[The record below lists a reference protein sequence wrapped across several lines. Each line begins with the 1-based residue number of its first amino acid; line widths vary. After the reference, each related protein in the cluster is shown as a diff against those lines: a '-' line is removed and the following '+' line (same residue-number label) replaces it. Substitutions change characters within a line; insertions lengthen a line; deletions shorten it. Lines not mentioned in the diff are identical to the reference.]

1 MGKMRRKPVFLY
13 FEGILKG
20 KYRGNIDLFDS
31 DKKWH
36 NYYNYEI
43 YEGIISLPK
52 SAFVSSIHVEASKVL
67 TDQYS
72 GIPLYEAP
80 LTNNI
85 QLEVS
90 DGDVIK
96 LFTAE
101 IHELKLKD
109 ISLFNRQPEGIN
121 QVFGEIEATA
131 FGYLLT
137 FTDEEEAKL
146 EADSTL
152 EDEDILSVPDTS
164 ETEMGSVKTIPLEV
178 ENKVSSELTAS
189 QSGIRN
195 EGNRPQRQA
204 QYKNNHVRYHLG
216 ENEGAAQWGPWE
228 RNGSGYWNNL
238 LNRWVSWGN
247 HPLFYPLLLLFLALF
262 IYFFPVIPP
271 LFLAL
276 LILGFWFVLLII
288 VLTLGLTFVAQESI
302 LSGISALLILITLAV
317 FLNIAFLS
325 ENFRWEEYVY
335 VPELEDS
342 PKPDLIKVDPDK
354 YIRHNRVWKDFQGQQ
369 YKATVK
375 ILESNYSSSV
385 KWHQQ
390 YSENINDI
398 NDYER
403 YLSAASK
410 RDSASLT
417 HLYSEMNTLG
427 YNYKLT
433 RKGFAE
439 MLITL
444 VQDIPYTLIVDSNC
458 DPSLYR
464 DNFIRKYLQE
474 GKQCYGY
481 QRFGLLNPAEF
492 TGTLLG
498 DCDTRTLFLYT
509 LFKHFDYDAII
520 LGSQK
525 YGHSILGIN
534 LPYHGIHKKVEG
546 KSYFVVE
553 TTAQG
558 MYPGIL
564 APSISDMTYWKV
576 NLK

>member
-152 EDEDILSVPDTS
+152 EDEDILSVPETS

-262 IYFFPVIPP
+262 IYFFPVIPS

-288 VLTLGLTFVAQESI
+288 VFGLGLTFVVYSSI
-302 LSGISALLILITLAV
+302 LSGISALLILLTLAV
-317 FLNIAFLS
+317 FLNIDLLS
-325 ENFRWEEYVY
+325 KNFKWEEYVY

-354 YIRHNRVWKDFQGQQ
+354 FIRHNRVWKDFQGQQ

-375 ILESNYSSSV
+375 ILESNYSASLA
-385 KWHQQ
+385 WHQQ
-390 YSENINDI
+390 YAENMNNE

-403 YLSAASK
+403 YLSTASK
-410 RDSASLT
+410 RDSASLI
-417 HLYSEMNTLG
+417 HLYSEMNTLA

-439 MLITL
+439 MLITF

-492 TGTLLG
+492 TGTLMG

-509 LFKHFDYDAII
+509 LFKHLNYDVII

-564 APSISDMTYWKV
+564 TPSISDMTYWKV

>member
-1 MGKMRRKPVFLY
+1 MGKMKNQQIYIY
-13 FEGILKG
+13 FEGLLKG
-20 KYRGNIDLFDS
+20 KYRGRIDPFDS

-52 SAFVSSIHVEASKVL
+52 SAFVSSTHVEASKKL
-67 TDQYS
+67 TEQYD

-80 LTNNI
+80 RTNNI
-85 QLEVS
+85 LLEVT
-90 DGDVIK
+90 DGETIK
-96 LFTAE
+96 LFSAE
-101 IHELKLKD
+101 IHALKLKD
-109 ISLFNRQPEGIN
+109 VSLFNRQPEGIN

-137 FTDEEEAKL
+137 YTEGDVVDE
-146 EADSTL
+146 TFIL
-152 EDEDILSVPDTS
+152 EDEEILSVPDTS
-164 ETEMGSVKTIPLEV
+164 ETEMGFLEILPLEV
-178 ENKVSSELTAS
+178 ENNTFSEEAAS
-189 QSGIRN
+189 HSLISNRGNQST
-195 EGNRPQRQA
+195 RQA

-216 ENEGAAQWGPWE
+216 EHGGAAQWGAWE
-228 RNGSGYWNNL
+228 RNGAGYWNNL
-238 LNRWVSWGN
+238 LNRWVDWGN

-262 IYFFPVIPP
+262 FYFFPSIQPV
-271 LFLAL
+271 FLHL
-276 LILGFWFVLLII
+276 LILGFWVVLLII
-288 VLTLGLTFVAQESI
+288 FFGLALTFFVYSSI

-317 FLNIAFLS
+317 FLNIDSLS
-325 ENFRWEEYVY
+325 ENFRWEENVY
-335 VPELEDS
+335 VPDMEDS
-342 PKPDLIKVDPDK
+342 PKPDLIKVDSDQF
-354 YIRHNRVWKDFQGQQ
+354 ISHNRVWKDFQGKQ
-369 YKATVK
+369 YKATIK
-375 ILESNYSSSV
+375 ILESNYASSV
-385 KWHQQ
+385 AWHQQ
-390 YSENINDI
+390 YAENMNNE

-417 HLYSEMNTLG
+417 HLYMEMNALANQ
-427 YNYKLT
+427 YRLT

-439 MLITL
+439 MLITF
-444 VQDIPYTLIVDSNC
+444 VQDIPYTLIVDNNC
-458 DPSLYR
+458 DASLYS
-464 DNFIRKYLQE
+464 DDFIRKYLQE

-481 QRFGLLNPAEF
+481 QKFGILNPAEF

-509 LFKHFDYDAII
+509 LFKHFNYDVII

-525 YGHSILGIN
+525 YRHSILGIN
-534 LPYHGIHKKVEG
+534 LPYHGIHKKMEG

-564 APSISDMTYWKV
+564 APGITEMTNWKV

>member
-109 ISLFNRQPEGIN
+109 IYLFNRQPEGIN
-121 QVFGEIEATA
+121 LVFGEIEATA

-509 LFKHFDYDAII
+509 LFKHFDYDVII

>member
-20 KYRGNIDLFDS
+20 KYRGHIDLFDS

-80 LTNNI
+80 LTNSI
-85 QLEVS
+85 QLKVS
-90 DGDVIK
+90 DGDITK
-96 LFTAE
+96 LFSAE

-137 FTDEEEAKL
+137 YTEVEEDALDET
-146 EADSTL
+146 STF

-178 ENKVSSELTAS
+178 ENKASSEAAAS
-189 QSGIRN
+189 QSGISY
-195 EGNRPQRQA
+195 EGNQPQRQA

-216 ENEGAAQWGPWE
+216 ENGGAAQWGLWE

-238 LNRWVSWGN
+238 INRWVSWGN
-247 HPLFYPLLLLFLALF
+247 HPLFYPLLLLLLALF

-276 LILGFWFVLLII
+276 LILGFWFVLLVII
-288 VLTLGLTFVAQESI
+288 FGLGLTFVVYSSI

-354 YIRHNRVWKDFQGQQ
+354 FIRHNRVWKDFQGQQ
-369 YKATVK
+369 YKTTVK
-375 ILESNYSSSV
+375 ILESNYSSSLA
-385 KWHQQ
+385 WHQQ
-390 YSENINDI
+390 YSENMNDI

-417 HLYSEMNTLG
+417 HLYSEMNTLA

-439 MLITL
+439 MLITF

-509 LFKHFDYDAII
+509 LFKYFNYDVII

>member
-1 MGKMRRKPVFLY
+1 MLKPGNKRIALY
-13 FEGILKG
+13 FEGNLKG
-20 KYRGNIDLFDS
+20 KYRGDIDLFDS

-67 TDQYS
+67 KDQYS

-90 DGDVIK
+90 DGDITK
-96 LFTAE
+96 LFSAE
-101 IHELKLKD
+101 IYELKLKD

-137 FTDEEEAKL
+137 YTF
-146 EADSTL
+146 

-164 ETEMGSVKTIPLEV
+164 ETELGSVKTIPLEV
-178 ENKVSSELTAS
+178 ENMASREAAAS
-189 QSGIRN
+189 QSGN
-195 EGNRPQRQA
+195 SNKGNQPQRQA

-216 ENEGAAQWGPWE
+216 ENGGAAQWGPWE

-262 IYFFPVIPP
+262 IYFFPLIPP

-276 LILGFWFVLLII
+276 LIIGFWIVLLII
-288 VLTLGLTFVAQESI
+288 IFGLGLTFVVYSSI
-302 LSGISALLILITLAV
+302 LSGISALLILLTLAV
-317 FLNIAFLS
+317 FLNIDFLS

-354 YIRHNRVWKDFQGQQ
+354 FIRHNRVWKDFQGQQ

-375 ILESNYSSSV
+375 ILESNYSSSLA
-385 KWHQQ
+385 WHQQ
-390 YSENINDI
+390 YAENMNNE

-417 HLYSEMNTLG
+417 HLYSEINTLG

-439 MLITL
+439 MLITF

-509 LFKHFDYDAII
+509 LFKYFNYDVII

>member
-20 KYRGNIDLFDS
+20 KYRGHIDIFES

-67 TDQYS
+67 TDKYS

-90 DGDVIK
+90 DGGITK
-96 LFTAE
+96 LFSAE

-137 FTDEEEAKL
+137 YTF
-146 EADSTL
+146 
-152 EDEDILSVPDTS
+152 EDEDILSVPDNS

-178 ENKVSSELTAS
+178 ENMASSEAAAS
-189 QSGIRN
+189 QSGISK
-195 EGNRPQRQA
+195 EGNQPQRQA

-216 ENEGAAQWGPWE
+216 ENGGAAQWGPWE

-238 LNRWVSWGN
+238 LNRWVNWGN

-276 LILGFWFVLLII
+276 LILGFWFVLFVII
-288 VLTLGLTFVAQESI
+288 FGLGLTFVVYSSI
-302 LSGISALLILITLAV
+302 LSGISVLLILLTLAV
-317 FLNIAFLS
+317 FLNIDFLS

-335 VPELEDS
+335 VPELENS

-354 YIRHNRVWKDFQGQQ
+354 FIRHNRVWKDFQGQQ

-375 ILESNYSSSV
+375 ILESNYSSSLA
-385 KWHQQ
+385 WHQQ
-390 YSENINDI
+390 YAENMNNE

-417 HLYSEMNTLG
+417 HLYSEMNTLA

-439 MLITL
+439 MLITF

-509 LFKHFDYDAII
+509 LFQHFNYDVII

>member
-20 KYRGNIDLFDS
+20 KYRGHIDIFDS

-52 SAFVSSIHVEASKVL
+52 SGFVSSIHVEASKVL

-90 DGDVIK
+90 DGDITK
-96 LFTAE
+96 LFSAE
-101 IHELKLKD
+101 IYELKLKD

-137 FTDEEEAKL
+137 YTF
-146 EADSTL
+146 
-152 EDEDILSVPDTS
+152 EDEDVLSVPDTS

-178 ENKVSSELTAS
+178 ENMASSEAAAS
-189 QSGIRN
+189 QSGN
-195 EGNRPQRQA
+195 SNKGNQPQRQA

-216 ENEGAAQWGPWE
+216 ENGGAAQWGPWE

-262 IYFFPVIPP
+262 IYFFPLIPP

-276 LILGFWFVLLII
+276 LIIGFWIVLLII
-288 VLTLGLTFVAQESI
+288 IFGLGLTFVVYSSI
-302 LSGISALLILITLAV
+302 LSGISALLILLTLAV
-317 FLNIAFLS
+317 FLNIDFLS

-354 YIRHNRVWKDFQGQQ
+354 FIRHNRVWKDFQGQQ

-375 ILESNYSSSV
+375 ILESNYSSSLA
-385 KWHQQ
+385 WHQQ
-390 YSENINDI
+390 YAENMNNE

-439 MLITL
+439 MLITF

-509 LFKHFDYDAII
+509 LFKHFNYDVII

>member
-1 MGKMRRKPVFLY
+1 MLKPGNKRIALY
-13 FEGILKG
+13 FEGNLKG
-20 KYRGNIDLFDS
+20 KYRGDIDLFDS

-67 TDQYS
+67 KDQYS

-90 DGDVIK
+90 DGDITK
-96 LFTAE
+96 LFSAE
-101 IHELKLKD
+101 IYELKLKD

-137 FTDEEEAKL
+137 YTF
-146 EADSTL
+146 

-164 ETEMGSVKTIPLEV
+164 ETELGSVKTIPLEV
-178 ENKVSSELTAS
+178 ENMASREAAAS
-189 QSGIRN
+189 QSGN
-195 EGNRPQRQA
+195 SNKGNQPQRQA

-216 ENEGAAQWGPWE
+216 ENGGAAQWGPWE

-262 IYFFPVIPP
+262 IYFFPLIPP

-276 LILGFWFVLLII
+276 LIIGFWIVLLII
-288 VLTLGLTFVAQESI
+288 IFGLGLTFVVYSSI
-302 LSGISALLILITLAV
+302 LSGISALLILLTLAV
-317 FLNIAFLS
+317 FLNIDFLS

-335 VPELEDS
+335 VPELENS

-354 YIRHNRVWKDFQGQQ
+354 FIRHNRVWKDFQGQQ

-375 ILESNYSSSV
+375 ILESNYSSSLA
-385 KWHQQ
+385 WHQQ
-390 YSENINDI
+390 YAENMNNE

-417 HLYSEMNTLG
+417 HLYSEINTLG

-439 MLITL
+439 MLITF

-509 LFKHFDYDAII
+509 LFKYFNYDVII

>member
-1 MGKMRRKPVFLY
+1 MRRKPVFLY

-20 KYRGNIDLFDS
+20 KYRGHIDIFDS

-52 SAFVSSIHVEASKVL
+52 SGFVSSIHVEASKVL

-90 DGDVIK
+90 DGDITK
-96 LFTAE
+96 LFSAE
-101 IHELKLKD
+101 IYELKLKD

-137 FTDEEEAKL
+137 YTEVEEDALDEI
-146 EADSTL
+146 SVF
-152 EDEDILSVPDTS
+152 EDGDILSVPDTS

-178 ENKVSSELTAS
+178 ENMASSEAAAS
-189 QSGIRN
+189 QSGN
-195 EGNRPQRQA
+195 SNKGNQPQRQA

-216 ENEGAAQWGPWE
+216 ENGGAAQWGPWE

-262 IYFFPVIPP
+262 IYFFPLIPP

-276 LILGFWFVLLII
+276 LIIGFWIVLLII
-288 VLTLGLTFVAQESI
+288 IFGLGLTFVVYSSI
-302 LSGISALLILITLAV
+302 LSGISALLILLTLAV
-317 FLNIAFLS
+317 FLNIDFLS

-354 YIRHNRVWKDFQGQQ
+354 FIRHNRVWKDFQGQQ

-375 ILESNYSSSV
+375 ILESNYSSSLA
-385 KWHQQ
+385 WHQQ
-390 YSENINDI
+390 YAENMNNE

-439 MLITL
+439 MLITF

-509 LFKHFDYDAII
+509 LFKYFNYDVII

>member
-342 PKPDLIKVDPDK
+342 PKPDLIKVDPNK
-354 YIRHNRVWKDFQGQQ
+354 FIRHNRVWKDFQGQQ

-417 HLYSEMNTLG
+417 HLYSEMNTLA

-464 DNFIRKYLQE
+464 DNFIRKYLKE

-509 LFKHFDYDAII
+509 LFKHFDYDVII

>member
-20 KYRGNIDLFDS
+20 KYRGHIDIFDS

-67 TDQYS
+67 TDKYS

-90 DGDVIK
+90 DGGITK
-96 LFTAE
+96 LFSAE

-137 FTDEEEAKL
+137 YTF
-146 EADSTL
+146 
-152 EDEDILSVPDTS
+152 EDEDILSVPDNS

-178 ENKVSSELTAS
+178 ENMASSEAAAS
-189 QSGIRN
+189 QSGISK
-195 EGNRPQRQA
+195 EGNQPQRQA

-216 ENEGAAQWGPWE
+216 ENGGAAQWGPWE

-238 LNRWVSWGN
+238 LNRWVNWGN

-276 LILGFWFVLLII
+276 LILGFWFVLFVII
-288 VLTLGLTFVAQESI
+288 FGLGLTFVVYSSI
-302 LSGISALLILITLAV
+302 LSGISVLLILLTLAV
-317 FLNIAFLS
+317 FLNIDFLS

-335 VPELEDS
+335 VPELENS

-354 YIRHNRVWKDFQGQQ
+354 FIRHNRVWKDFQGQQ

-375 ILESNYSSSV
+375 ILESNYSSSLA
-385 KWHQQ
+385 WHQQ
-390 YSENINDI
+390 YAENMNNE

-417 HLYSEMNTLG
+417 HLYSEMNTLA

-439 MLITL
+439 MLITF

-509 LFKHFDYDAII
+509 LFQHFNYDVII

>member
-1 MGKMRRKPVFLY
+1 M
-13 FEGILKG
+13 
-20 KYRGNIDLFDS
+20 
-31 DKKWH
+31 
-36 NYYNYEI
+36 
-43 YEGIISLPK
+43 
-52 SAFVSSIHVEASKVL
+52 
-67 TDQYS
+67 
-72 GIPLYEAP
+72 
-80 LTNNI
+80 
-85 QLEVS
+85 
-90 DGDVIK
+90 
-96 LFTAE
+96 
-101 IHELKLKD
+101 
-109 ISLFNRQPEGIN
+109 
-121 QVFGEIEATA
+121 
-131 FGYLLT
+131 
-137 FTDEEEAKL
+137 
-146 EADSTL
+146 
-152 EDEDILSVPDTS
+152 
-164 ETEMGSVKTIPLEV
+164 
-178 ENKVSSELTAS
+178 
-189 QSGIRN
+189 
-195 EGNRPQRQA
+195 
-204 QYKNNHVRYHLG
+204 
-216 ENEGAAQWGPWE
+216 
-228 RNGSGYWNNL
+228 
-238 LNRWVSWGN
+238 
-247 HPLFYPLLLLFLALF
+247 
-262 IYFFPVIPP
+262 
-271 LFLAL
+271 
-276 LILGFWFVLLII
+276 
-288 VLTLGLTFVAQESI
+288 
-302 LSGISALLILITLAV
+302 
-317 FLNIAFLS
+317 
-325 ENFRWEEYVY
+325 Y

-354 YIRHNRVWKDFQGQQ
+354 FIRHNRVWKDFQGQQ

-375 ILESNYSSSV
+375 ILESNYSSSLA
-385 KWHQQ
+385 WHQQ
-390 YSENINDI
+390 YAENMNNE

-439 MLITL
+439 MLITF

-509 LFKHFDYDAII
+509 LFKHFNYDVII

>member
-20 KYRGNIDLFDS
+20 KYRGHIDIFDS

-52 SAFVSSIHVEASKVL
+52 SGFVSSIHVEASKVL

-90 DGDVIK
+90 DGGITK
-96 LFTAE
+96 LFSAE
-101 IHELKLKD
+101 IYELKLKD

-137 FTDEEEAKL
+137 YTEVEEDALDEI
-146 EADSTL
+146 SVF

-178 ENKVSSELTAS
+178 ENKASSEAAAS
-189 QSGIRN
+189 QSGNSN
-195 EGNRPQRQA
+195 EGNEPKRQA

-216 ENEGAAQWGPWE
+216 ENGGAAQWGPWE

-238 LNRWVSWGN
+238 INRWVSWGN
-247 HPLFYPLLLLFLALF
+247 HPLFYPLILLFLALF

-276 LILGFWFVLLII
+276 LILGFWFVLLVII
-288 VLTLGLTFVAQESI
+288 FGLGLTFVVYSSI

-325 ENFRWEEYVY
+325 ENFKWEEYVY

-354 YIRHNRVWKDFQGQQ
+354 FIRHNRMWKDFQGQQ

-375 ILESNYSSSV
+375 ILESNYSSSLA
-385 KWHQQ
+385 WHQQ
-390 YSENINDI
+390 YSENMNDI

-439 MLITL
+439 MLITF

-509 LFKHFDYDAII
+509 LFQHFNYDVII

-564 APSISDMTYWKV
+564 APSISDMTNWKV

>member
-1 MGKMRRKPVFLY
+1 MLKPGNNRVALY
-13 FEGILKG
+13 FEGNLKG
-20 KYRGNIDLFDS
+20 KYRGDIDLFDS
-31 DKKWH
+31 DKKWQ

-52 SAFVSSIHVEASKVL
+52 SSFVSSIHAEASKAL
-67 TDQYS
+67 TDQYI

-90 DGDVIK
+90 DGEITK

-109 ISLFNRQPEGIN
+109 ISLFNRQPEGLN

-137 FTDEEEAKL
+137 YTEVEEDALDETSAL
-146 EADSTL
+146 T
-152 EDEDILSVPDTS
+152 DEDILSVPDTS
-164 ETEMGSVKTIPLEV
+164 ETEMGPVKTIPLEV
-178 ENKVSSELTAS
+178 ENKASSEVPAS
-189 QSGIRN
+189 HHGISN
-195 EGNRPQRQA
+195 EGTQHQRQA
-204 QYKNNHVRYHLG
+204 QYKNNYVRYHLG
-216 ENEGAAQWGPWE
+216 ENGGAAQWGPWE
-228 RNGSGYWNNL
+228 RNGAGYWNNL
-238 LNRWVSWGN
+238 VNRWVNWGN
-247 HPLFYPLLLLFLALF
+247 HPLFYPLLILCLALF
-262 IYFFPVIPP
+262 FYFFPSFISFFQV
-271 LFLAL
+271 L

-288 VLTLGLTFVAQESI
+288 IVGLGLTFVVYESI
-302 LSGISALLILITLAV
+302 LSAITALLILLTLAV
-317 FLNIAFLS
+317 FLNINFLS
-325 ENFRWEEYVY
+325 ENFNWEEYVY
-335 VPELEDS
+335 VPALEDS
-342 PKPDLIKVDPDK
+342 PKPDLIIVDPDK
-354 YIRHNRVWKDFQGQQ
+354 FIRHNRVWKDFQGQQ

-375 ILESNYSSSV
+375 ILESNYSSSLA
-385 KWHQQ
+385 WHQQ
-390 YSENINDI
+390 YGENMNNE

-410 RDSASLT
+410 RDSAYLT
-417 HLYSEMNTLG
+417 HVYSEMKTLAN
-427 YNYKLT
+427 NYKLT

-439 MLITL
+439 MLITF

-458 DPSLYR
+458 DASLYR

-509 LFKHFDYDAII
+509 LFKHFNYDVII

-525 YGHSILGIN
+525 YRHSILGIN

-564 APSISDMTYWKV
+564 APSISDMTNWKV

>member
-20 KYRGNIDLFDS
+20 KYRGHIDIFDS

-52 SAFVSSIHVEASKVL
+52 SGFVSSIHVEASKVL

-90 DGDVIK
+90 DGGITK
-96 LFTAE
+96 LFSAE

-137 FTDEEEAKL
+137 YTF
-146 EADSTL
+146 
-152 EDEDILSVPDTS
+152 EDEDILSVPDNS
-164 ETEMGSVKTIPLEV
+164 ETEIGSVKTIPLEV
-178 ENKVSSELTAS
+178 ENMASSEAAAS
-189 QSGIRN
+189 QSGN
-195 EGNRPQRQA
+195 SNKGNQPQRQA

-216 ENEGAAQWGPWE
+216 ENGGAAQWGPWE

-262 IYFFPVIPP
+262 IYFFPLIPP

-276 LILGFWFVLLII
+276 LIIGFWIVLLII
-288 VLTLGLTFVAQESI
+288 IFGLGLTFVVYSSI
-302 LSGISALLILITLAV
+302 LSGISALLILLTLAV
-317 FLNIAFLS
+317 FLNIDFLS

-354 YIRHNRVWKDFQGQQ
+354 FIRHNRVWKDFQGQQ

-375 ILESNYSSSV
+375 ILESNYSSSLA
-385 KWHQQ
+385 WHQQ
-390 YSENINDI
+390 YAENMNSE

-417 HLYSEMNTLG
+417 HLYSEMNTLA

-439 MLITL
+439 MLITF

-458 DPSLYR
+458 DPSLYK

-509 LFKHFDYDAII
+509 LFKHFNYDVII

>member
-20 KYRGNIDLFDS
+20 KYRGHIDIFDS

-52 SAFVSSIHVEASKVL
+52 SGFVSSIHVEASKVL

-90 DGDVIK
+90 DGDITK
-96 LFTAE
+96 LFSAE
-101 IHELKLKD
+101 IYELKLKD

-137 FTDEEEAKL
+137 YTF
-146 EADSTL
+146 

-178 ENKVSSELTAS
+178 ENKASSEAVAS
-189 QSGIRN
+189 QSGISN
-195 EGNRPQRQA
+195 EGNQPQRQA

-216 ENEGAAQWGPWE
+216 ENGGAAQWGPWE

-238 LNRWVSWGN
+238 LNRWVGWGN

-262 IYFFPVIPP
+262 IYFFPLIPP

-276 LILGFWFVLLII
+276 LIIGFWFVLLII
-288 VLTLGLTFVAQESI
+288 IFGLGLTFVVYSSI
-302 LSGISALLILITLAV
+302 LSGISALLIILTLAV
-317 FLNIAFLS
+317 FLNIDFLS
-325 ENFRWEEYVY
+325 ENFKWEEYVY

-354 YIRHNRVWKDFQGQQ
+354 FIRHNRVWKDFQGQQ

-375 ILESNYSSSV
+375 ILESNYSSSLA
-385 KWHQQ
+385 WHQQ
-390 YSENINDI
+390 YAENMNNE

-439 MLITL
+439 MLITF

-492 TGTLLG
+492 TATLLG

-509 LFKHFDYDAII
+509 LFKYFNYDVII

>member
-20 KYRGNIDLFDS
+20 KYRGHIDIFDS

-52 SAFVSSIHVEASKVL
+52 SGFVSSIHVEASKIL

-90 DGDVIK
+90 DGGITK
-96 LFTAE
+96 LFSAE

-137 FTDEEEAKL
+137 YTFEY
-146 EADSTL
+146 
-152 EDEDILSVPDTS
+152 EDILSVPDTS

-178 ENKVSSELTAS
+178 ENMASSEAAAS
-189 QSGIRN
+189 QSGN
-195 EGNRPQRQA
+195 SNKGNQPQRQA

-216 ENEGAAQWGPWE
+216 ENGGAAQWGPWE

-238 LNRWVSWGN
+238 LNRWVGWGN

-262 IYFFPVIPP
+262 IYFFPLIPP

-276 LILGFWFVLLII
+276 LIIGFWFVLLII
-288 VLTLGLTFVAQESI
+288 IFGLGLTFVVYSSI
-302 LSGISALLILITLAV
+302 LSGISALLILLTLAV
-317 FLNIAFLS
+317 FLNIDFLS

-354 YIRHNRVWKDFQGQQ
+354 FIRHNRVWKDFQGQQ

-375 ILESNYSSSV
+375 ILESNYSSSLA
-385 KWHQQ
+385 WHQQ
-390 YSENINDI
+390 YAEN
-398 NDYER
+398 
-403 YLSAASK
+403 
-410 RDSASLT
+410 
-417 HLYSEMNTLG
+417 MN
-427 YNYKLT
+427 N
-433 RKGFAE
+433 E
-439 MLITL
+439 I
-444 VQDIPYTLIVDSNC
+444 
-458 DPSLYR
+458 
-464 DNFIRKYLQE
+464 
-474 GKQCYGY
+474 
-481 QRFGLLNPAEF
+481 
-492 TGTLLG
+492 
-498 DCDTRTLFLYT
+498 
-509 LFKHFDYDAII
+509 
-520 LGSQK
+520 QK
-525 YGHSILGIN
+525 
-534 LPYHGIHKKVEG
+534 
-546 KSYFVVE
+546 
-553 TTAQG
+553 TQTQ
-558 MYPGIL
+558 
-564 APSISDMTYWKV
+564 
-576 NLK
+576 

>member
-20 KYRGNIDLFDS
+20 KYRGHIDLFDS

-67 TDQYS
+67 ADQYS

-90 DGDVIK
+90 DGDITK
-96 LFTAE
+96 LFSAE

-137 FTDEEEAKL
+137 YTEVEEDALDET
-146 EADSTL
+146 STF

-178 ENKVSSELTAS
+178 ENKASSEAAAS
-189 QSGIRN
+189 QSGISY
-195 EGNRPQRQA
+195 EGNQPQRQA

-216 ENEGAAQWGPWE
+216 ENGGAAQWGLWE

-238 LNRWVSWGN
+238 INRWVSWGN
-247 HPLFYPLLLLFLALF
+247 HPLFYPLLLLLLALF

-276 LILGFWFVLLII
+276 LILGFWFVLLVII
-288 VLTLGLTFVAQESI
+288 FGLGLTFVVYSSI

-354 YIRHNRVWKDFQGQQ
+354 FIRHNRVWKDFQGQQ
-369 YKATVK
+369 YKTTVK
-375 ILESNYSSSV
+375 ILESNYSSSLA
-385 KWHQQ
+385 WHQQ
-390 YSENINDI
+390 YSENMNDI

-417 HLYSEMNTLG
+417 HLYSEMNTLA

-439 MLITL
+439 MLITF

-509 LFKHFDYDAII
+509 LFQHFNYDVII

-525 YGHSILGIN
+525 YGHSIL
-534 LPYHGIHKKVEG
+534 
-546 KSYFVVE
+546 
-553 TTAQG
+553 
-558 MYPGIL
+558 
-564 APSISDMTYWKV
+564 
-576 NLK
+576 

>member
-20 KYRGNIDLFDS
+20 KYRGHIDIFDS

-52 SAFVSSIHVEASKVL
+52 SGFVSSIDVEASKVL

-90 DGDVIK
+90 DGDITK
-96 LFTAE
+96 LFSAE
-101 IHELKLKD
+101 IYELKLKD

-137 FTDEEEAKL
+137 YTF
-146 EADSTL
+146 

-164 ETEMGSVKTIPLEV
+164 ETELGSVKTIPLEV
-178 ENKVSSELTAS
+178 ENKASSEAVES
-189 QSGIRN
+189 QSGISN
-195 EGNRPQRQA
+195 EGNQPQRQA

-216 ENEGAAQWGPWE
+216 ENGGAAQWGPWE

-238 LNRWVSWGN
+238 LNRWVGWGN

-262 IYFFPVIPP
+262 IYFFPLIPP

-276 LILGFWFVLLII
+276 LIIGFWIVLLII
-288 VLTLGLTFVAQESI
+288 VFGLGLTFVVYSSI
-302 LSGISALLILITLAV
+302 LSGISALLILLTLAV
-317 FLNIAFLS
+317 FLNIDFLS

-354 YIRHNRVWKDFQGQQ
+354 FIRHNRVWKDFQGQQ

-375 ILESNYSSSV
+375 ILESNYSSSLA
-385 KWHQQ
+385 WHQQ
-390 YSENINDI
+390 YSENMNDI

-417 HLYSEMNTLG
+417 HLYSEMNTLA

-439 MLITL
+439 MLITF

-509 LFKHFDYDAII
+509 LFQHFNYDVII

>member
-1 MGKMRRKPVFLY
+1 VKVEVEVEVEVL
-13 FEGILKG
+13 
-20 KYRGNIDLFDS
+20 
-31 DKKWH
+31 DK
-36 NYYNYEI
+36 
-43 YEGIISLPK
+43 
-52 SAFVSSIHVEASKVL
+52 A
-67 TDQYS
+67 
-72 GIPLYEAP
+72 
-80 LTNNI
+80 
-85 QLEVS
+85 
-90 DGDVIK
+90 
-96 LFTAE
+96 
-101 IHELKLKD
+101 
-109 ISLFNRQPEGIN
+109 
-121 QVFGEIEATA
+121 
-131 FGYLLT
+131 
-137 FTDEEEAKL
+137 
-146 EADSTL
+146 STL
-152 EDEDILSVPDTS
+152 KEVDILPASDTS
-164 ETEMGSVKTIPLEV
+164 ETEMGPVETIPLDI
-178 ENKVSSELTAS
+178 ENKASSEAAAS
-189 QSGIRN
+189 QSGISN
-195 EGNRPQRQA
+195 EGNQPQRQA

-216 ENEGAAQWGPWE
+216 ENGGAAQWGPWE

-238 LNRWVSWGN
+238 LNRWVDWGN
-247 HPLFYPLLLLFLALF
+247 HPLFYPLLFLFLALF

-276 LILGFWFVLLII
+276 LIIGFWIVLLII
-288 VLTLGLTFVAQESI
+288 IFGLGLTFVVYSSI
-302 LSGISALLILITLAV
+302 LSGISALLILLTLAV
-317 FLNIAFLS
+317 FLNIDFLS
-325 ENFRWEEYVY
+325 ENFKWEEHVY

-342 PKPDLIKVDPDK
+342 PKPDLIEVDSDK
-354 YIRHNRVWKDFQGQQ
+354 FIRHNRVWKDFQGNQF
-369 YKATVK
+369 KATVK
-375 ILESNYSSSV
+375 ITESNYSSSLA
-385 KWHQQ
+385 WHQQ
-390 YSENINDI
+390 YAENMN
-398 NDYER
+398 NESDYER

-410 RDSASLT
+410 RDSAALT

-439 MLITL
+439 MLITF

-509 LFKHFDYDAII
+509 LFQHFNYDVII

>member
-1 MGKMRRKPVFLY
+1 MLKPGNKRLVLY
-13 FEGILKG
+13 FEGYLKG
-20 KYRGNIDLFDS
+20 KYRGDIDLFDS

-52 SAFVSSIHVEASKVL
+52 SSFVSSIHAEASKSL
-67 TDQYS
+67 TDQYI

-85 QLEVS
+85 LLEVT
-90 DGDVIK
+90 DGEITK
-96 LFTAE
+96 LFTVE

-109 ISLFNRQPEGIN
+109 ISLFNRQPEGLN

-137 FTDEEEAKL
+137 TTEVEEDALDET
-146 EADSTL
+146 STL
-152 EDEDILSVPDTS
+152 TDEDILSVPDTS
-164 ETEMGSVKTIPLEV
+164 ETEMGLVKTIPLEV
-178 ENKVSSELTAS
+178 ENKAS
-189 QSGIRN
+189 REVPTSHRGISN
-195 EGNRPQRQA
+195 EGTQPQRHA
-204 QYKNNHVRYHLG
+204 QYKNNYVRYHLG
-216 ENEGAAQWGPWE
+216 ENGGAAQWGPWE
-228 RNGSGYWNNL
+228 RNIAGYWNNFV
-238 LNRWVSWGN
+238 NRWVSWGN

-262 IYFFPVIPP
+262 FYFFPF
-271 LFLAL
+271 FLSFFQVL
-276 LILGFWFVLLII
+276 IILGFWFVLLII
-288 VLTLGLTFVAQESI
+288 IVGLGLMFVVYESI
-302 LSGISALLILITLAV
+302 LSGITALLILLTLAV
-317 FLNIAFLS
+317 FLNINFLS
-325 ENFRWEEYVY
+325 ENFKWEEYVY
-335 VPELEDS
+335 VPALEDS
-342 PKPDLIKVDPDK
+342 PKPDLIKVNPDK
-354 YIRHNRVWKDFQGQQ
+354 FIRHNRVWKDFQGNQ
-369 YKATVK
+369 YQATIK
-375 ILESNYSSSV
+375 ILESNYSASLA
-385 KWHQQ
+385 WHQQ
-390 YSENINDI
+390 YAENMNNE

-403 YLSAASK
+403 YLNAASK
-410 RDSASLT
+410 KDSSYLT
-417 HLYSEMNTLG
+417 HVYSEMKTLAN
-427 YNYKLT
+427 NYKLT

-439 MLITL
+439 MLITF

-458 DPSLYR
+458 DASLYR

-509 LFKHFDYDAII
+509 LFKHFNYDVII

-546 KSYFVVE
+546 KYYFVVE

-564 APSISDMTYWKV
+564 APSISDMTNWKV